1 MPYSS
6 ASELCH
12 SSAWP
17 NVMRGKRLDPDHII
31 FEGESEHLLLC
42 HLEDLE
48 DQLSALPPTHTHT
61 TLEGNKDVVCFC
73 QAGNMKANTLLSLAN
88 IITLLGEFW
97 HYHLQP

>member
-1 MPYSS
+1 
-6 ASELCH
+6 
-12 SSAWP
+12 
-17 NVMRGKRLDPDHII
+17 MRGKRLDPDHII

-61 TLEGNKDVVCFC
+61 TLEGNKDVLCFC

-88 IITLLGEFW
+88 ITLLGEFW